1 MNGSIPSPPFLTSVN
16 VTYVPVGHGPSYA
29 AVNPNT
35 NMVYASN
42 FFSNSTSVI
51 FSNSTSVI
59 DAKTNKVVETIRL
72 KSTAACIA
80 VNPNTNIVYI
90 AVELTNDQFAVDAVL
105 TQLLEEWYLKMFLI
119 SHMASIPTFI
129 VSLISDYNPKYLFPI
144 LEVLG
149 QDERFVQSLRKTK
162 DQFDR
167 RYDLI
172 VEQRS

>member
-1 MNGSIPSPPFLTSVN
+1 VNGSIPSPPFLTSVN

-51 FSNSTSVI
+51 

-72 KSTAACIA
+72 KSTAAGVA

-105 TQLLEEWYLKMFLI
+105 TQRLEEWYLKMFLI

-129 VSLISDYNPKYLFPI
+129 VSLISDYNPKYLFPT